1 MCAGVRLAKLLTAFH
16 LGVSHVLS
24 DLIKK
29 MKE

>member
-1 MCAGVRLAKLLTAFH
+1 MCAGVRLAKLLTASH